1 MLQFRDSRDGSI
13 ELTGAHPSGL
23 AQLLAGRPTRLS
35 SLIRDQELLS
45 DARRRA
51 RSIRQKAEQL
61 ANERA
66 INTAHL
72 AIGFATWNREESG
85 TRTEYIAPVMLR
97 HVQLVPR
104 GSRVEDFEIV
114 LDDEITINPAL
125 VAYLERHHGVTI
137 DVDEWVESTGYS
149 HGFDPAPVFE
159 RLRALAKG
167 IPGLLVNQRLVVS
180 TFANITSPFVGEEL
194 PAGHPVLR
202 ALAGDEA
209 ARRSFGGPAAR
220 ASAADEGQPTEPLAV
235 GDRPAPDRSG
245 GPSEESGS
253 SRSAA
258 GEAGAADAERPTAAA
273 QSSTAD
279 EPAGADETAAGAD
292 DSAAGSADRR
302 ANDESGTDAERAS
315 ADADDAGS
323 DARAAAGGAGEADG
337 SARGETGDVESDS
350 DGARDTD
357 PEASESTA
365 APAPQSAAEKSAA
378 DEESTASDDSASGD
392 EPAGSTGTAS
402 TGSTA
407 VPVGVKERKRA
418 ARKAAARER
427 AERRA
432 AVIDTPLAVRVAI
445 RYDWIERIS

>member
-61 ANERA
+61 ANERG

-209 ARRSFGGPAAR
+209 ARRSFGGPAAH
-220 ASAADEGQPTEPLAV
+220 APAADEGQPTEPLAV

-245 GPSEESGS
+245 DPSAESGA
-253 SRSAA
+253 SRSA
-258 GEAGAADAERPTAAA
+258 
-273 QSSTAD
+273 
-279 EPAGADETAAGAD
+279 
-292 DSAAGSADRR
+292 
-302 ANDESGTDAERAS
+302 
-315 ADADDAGS
+315 
-323 DARAAAGGAGEADG
+323 AGEADG
-337 SARGETGDVESDS
+337 SARGETGDVESDT
-350 DGARDTD
+350 DGARDID
-357 PEASESTA
+357 PEAGEATA
-365 APAPQSAAEKSAA
+365 APAPQPAAEKSAA

-427 AERRA
+427 AERRDRKS
-432 AVIDTPLAVRVAI
+432 VV
-445 RYDWIERIS
+445 